1 MRWAK
6 KAKKKLRTKMILR
19 KISFFFVE
27 DDDCFFSQSSHQSWD
42 FVDDDDWT
50 INTNHISTDFDFFSF
65 ALIFITMMM
74 MMISLMFIVVIK
86 RMKNPESIDK

>member
-1 MRWAK
+1 MGK
-6 KAKKKLRTKMILR
+6 KGKE
-19 KISFFFVE
+19 KIENKNDSEEDFVFFFVE
-27 DDDCFFSQSSHQSWD
+27 NDDCFFSQSSHQSWD